1 MFWLKS
7 PLYTILILWI
17 EHFHIP
23 TNPGPENWSV
33 SWWPGSS
40 VFFQVKTF
48 HFLPLYLHPPK
59 KSYQS
64 DPRVWAANLGAF
76 SCATLVITNVPP
88 FLALLNLVS
97 KNVNDLGTK
106 VGFSGSFWKVS
117 GIRQLKRQAFSSI
130 KHCHI
135 NFVVNHRDYLRGT
148 SKEHSTVPRSVFF
161 GAMVPIQRGGTSSGA
176 QEISQWWR
184 REMMEISRSKAP
196 KATWFPTT
204 IVFSIIFRE
213 NPKSSNRGLLAM
225 CHGCYLNIS
234 QCLFHDFSLNWRIE
248 TTERNTPVKLQTWK
262 CTHEAPPKNYQFP
275 LPSLLEKVNI
285 IPLTSW
291 IDGMN
296 PLQKVAMCIWR
307 NYCWWFRNP
316 AVTRVLIPSNR
327 WLGMGFLKHQQYV
340 TMSHTWG
347 WWNIGEI
354 DLTVGYW
361 PWSDHAGGG

>member
-148 SKEHSTVPRSVFF
+148 SKEHSTVPRSVFL
-161 GAMVPIQRGGTSSGA
+161 V
-176 QEISQWWR
+176 QWYR
-184 REMMEISRSKAP
+184 FNGEGRQAVRK
-196 KATWFPTT
+196 K
-204 IVFSIIFRE
+204 
-213 NPKSSNRGLLAM
+213 
-225 CHGCYLNIS
+225 YLN
-234 QCLFHDFSLNWRIE
+234 
-248 TTERNTPVKLQTWK
+248 
-262 CTHEAPPKNYQFP
+262 
-275 LPSLLEKVNI
+275 
-285 IPLTSW
+285 
-291 IDGMN
+291 
-296 PLQKVAMCIWR
+296 
-307 NYCWWFRNP
+307 
-316 AVTRVLIPSNR
+316 
-327 WLGMGFLKHQQYV
+327 
-340 TMSHTWG
+340 
-347 WWNIGEI
+347 
-354 DLTVGYW
+354 
-361 PWSDHAGGG
+361 GGGGRWWKFRDQRHQKQHDSLQQSFLA